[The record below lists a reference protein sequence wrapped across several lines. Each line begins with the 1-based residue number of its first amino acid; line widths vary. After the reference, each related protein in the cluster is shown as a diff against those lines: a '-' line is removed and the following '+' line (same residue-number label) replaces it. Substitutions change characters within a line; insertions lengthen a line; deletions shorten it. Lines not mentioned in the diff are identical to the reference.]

1 LARAISQRFLFDHPE
16 LPIESDLPFFYF
28 GGVSTFAAAKKGVT
42 PRLEMLKPLLRAA
55 FVIFGALSLGAATA
69 QHEAHATDSTTAH
82 AVATEV
88 HAAAAA
94 EGHSVEGHGE
104 AKKKGFDAGKLIL
117 DHIGDEHGWHLW
129 GHTSLPLPVI
139 LYNTQRGFSVFS
151 SSRFEHGHKAHDGYM
166 LHEGRVVAVNE
177 DGEVDAHHATV
188 NEELTKATWDISIT
202 KNVMSLLVSMALLL
216 WIFLS
221 IAGAYTRR
229 AGMAPKGLQSFIEP
243 IILFVRDDV
252 AKSAIGPKYMKYM
265 PYLLTAFFFI
275 FLNNLLGLIPIFPG
289 GANLTGNIAVT
300 LVLALIT
307 FGIVTFSGNKHYW
320 HHIFAMPGVPG
331 WVLVILTPVEIL
343 GMLLKPFVLMIR
355 LFANITAGHIIALSF
370 FSLIFVFGETSAG
383 AGYGVAIGSWA
394 FTVFMAMLE
403 LLVAFIQAYVFTFLS
418 AMYIGAAIEE
428 PQHH

>member
-1 LARAISQRFLFDHPE
+1 M
-16 LPIESDLPFFYF
+16 
-28 GGVSTFAAAKKGVT
+28 KGVT
-42 PRLEMLKPLLRAA
+42 TVAFLRKAFVRAGFVLLAA
-55 FVIFGALSLGAATA
+55 FQAAVVNANEPPAATLA
-69 QHEAHATDSTTAH
+69 EPAHGHDQPAGH
-82 AVATEV
+82 AE
-88 HAAAAA
+88 
-94 EGHSVEGHGE
+94 EG
-104 AKKKGFDAGKLIL
+104 GFDAGKLIL

-129 GHTSLPLPVI
+129 GHTSIPLPVI
-139 LYNTQRGFSVFS
+139 LYDTQRGLQVFS
-151 SSRFEHGHKAHDGYM
+151 SARFDHGHAAYDGYA
-166 LHEGRVVAVNE
+166 LVDHRVVAVNE
-177 DGEVDAHHATV
+177 VGAHAPFTVDEAATA
-188 NEELTKATWDISIT
+188 NIWDISIT
-202 KNVMSLLVSMALLL
+202 KNVLTLFISLAILLVV
-216 WIFLS
+216 FLNV
-221 IAGAYTRR
+221 AKAYTRR

-252 AKSAIGPKYMKYM
+252 AKSAIGEKRYMAYM

-275 FLNNLLGLIPIFPG
+275 FLNNLMGLVPIFPG

-307 FGIVTFSGNKHYW
+307 FLIVTFSGNKHYW

-331 WVLVILTPVEIL
+331 WVLAILTPVEIL
-343 GMLLKPFVLMIR
+343 GMFLKPFVLMIR

-418 AMYIGAAIEE
+418 AMYIGAAVEE
-428 PQHH
+428 PHHH